1 VCPAD
6 GIPRGTVAPIWI
18 LQHHSTQ
25 HHEHHDFDLQHRR
38 SERFFYLLFCM
49 QSQETQLAS
58 MKWHEEQGGR
68 QVIWID
74 QGGNNQTDTK
84 KKNMTGDR
92 FRTNTEREH
101 GMRASR
107 L

>member
-1 VCPAD
+1 
-6 GIPRGTVAPIWI
+6 
-18 LQHHSTQ
+18 
-25 HHEHHDFDLQHRR
+25 
-38 SERFFYLLFCM
+38 
-49 QSQETQLAS
+49 

-68 QVIWID
+68 QVTWID